1 MPVVTEQIPDG
12 LDTKYA
18 RDLSFPLRFTEDCD
32 VLMDENQEIIDQS
45 LQLITFIPQGSFR
58 LFPDLGSAAQLG
70 VFDPLDEETTL
81 IFDTS
86 LRSAFETLEPR
97 VFLDKEFTFDE
108 TPDES
113 KLVVIVPY
121 KIKVTG
127 ALSASRFVIP
137 RPLSG
142 G

>member
-1 MPVVTEQIPDG
+1 MPVLTSDVQSV
-12 LDTKYA
+12 DTKYA
-18 RDLSFPLRFTEDCD
+18 RDISFPMQFTEDCD
-32 VLMDENQEIIDQS
+32 LYMDEDQDIIEQS

-58 LFPDLGSAAQLG
+58 LFPNLGSVAELA

-86 LRSAFETLEPR
+86 LRNAFETLEPR

-108 TPDES
+108 SADES
-113 KLVVIVPY
+113 KLVVIIPY

-127 ALSASRFVIP
+127 ELAASRFIIP

-142 G
+142 

>member
-1 MPVVTEQIPDG
+1 MAVYTDDIPDT

-18 RDLSFPLRFTEDCD
+18 RDISFPLQFNEDGD
-32 VLMDENQEIIDQS
+32 LLMDENQEIIDQA

-58 LFPDLGSAAQLG
+58 LNPAMGSTVRLA
-70 VFDPLDEETTL
+70 VFDLLDQETEL
-81 IFDTS
+81 IIDTS
-86 LRSAFETLEPR
+86 MRNAFETLEPR

-108 TPDES
+108 SADES

-127 ALSASRFVIP
+127 ELSASRFVIP

-142 G
+142 